1 MKRSIHLTGVAI
13 LALSLALGWSTSAV
27 AQSGNLVYYAAGG
40 SKVNKALVK
49 AFKKKYPNIKAELLN
64 LGGGEAL
71 ARVRA
76 EKDRPQGDVLF
87 STVETFIAHPELFAS
102 YKAKDHSAYPDWA
115 VGANNKYYG
124 VELALMIFIVNTKE
138 MALAKA
144 PQSWKDL
151 GSSKYKGK
159 IVMANPA
166 LSGSAYSQLAQ
177 MIQLYGWG
185 LVDKVVGNAIIV
197 PKSRLVY
204 TQVGRGEFPV
214 GLTEESRV
222 YASIKKGFPVKPVY
236 PSEGTAIRLSSIG
249 IIKGGPNPK
258 NAKLFVDFRV
268 SREANII
275 QTKVRGKRVV
285 RADVKP
291 RKGMPPTSSLKL
303 FKYDAKAAG
312 GMREANLKKFDEI
325 FAKKK

>member
-1 MKRSIHLTGVAI
+1 MKRSFVLTSVVI
-13 LALSLALGWSTSAV
+13 LAFALLLGGGHGAL
-27 AQSGNLVYYAAGG
+27 AQSGKLVYYAGGG

-49 AFKKKYPNIKAELLN
+49 AFKKIYPNIRVDMLN

-76 EKDRPQGDVLF
+76 EKNRPQGDVLF
-87 STVETFIAHPELFAS
+87 STVEAFEAHPELFAG
-102 YKAKDHSAYPDWA
+102 YKAKGHSAYPDWA

-151 GSSKYKGK
+151 GRSKYKGK

-177 MIQLYGWG
+177 MIQLHGWD
-185 LVDKVVGNAIIV
+185 LVGKVIGNAIIV

-204 TQVGRGEFPV
+204 TQVARGEFPV

-222 YASIKKGFPVKPVY
+222 YSSIKKGFPVKPVY
-236 PSEGTAIRLSSIG
+236 PSEGTAIRLSSVG
-249 IIKGGPNPK
+249 LIKGGPNPK
-258 NAKLFVDFRV
+258 NAKLFVDFRI
-268 SREANII
+268 SRAANAI

-285 RADVKP
+285 RTDVKP
-291 RKGMPPTSSLKL
+291 RKGMPATSSLKL
-303 FKYDAKAAG
+303 FKYDAKTAG
-312 GMREANLKKFDEI
+312 GKRKANLKRFDEI
-325 FAKKK
+325 FAKK